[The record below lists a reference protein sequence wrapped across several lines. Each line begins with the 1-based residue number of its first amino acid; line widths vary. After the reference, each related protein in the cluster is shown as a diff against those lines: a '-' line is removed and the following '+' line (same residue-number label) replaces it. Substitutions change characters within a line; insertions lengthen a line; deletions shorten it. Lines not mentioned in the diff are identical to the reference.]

1 MVRRRARPAK
11 EPALMVVTSNVDSLT
26 GPPMS
31 AVAAAAAAAAVAS
44 NNLLEDQYFA
54 SPKRKDCRLM
64 KANENLN
71 NCNNN
76 NGNSKTTAITKPES
90 GRTIGKYLSFALCY
104 IFVCIL
110 RLTHFTPTPPHVNL
124 INLFRRSTGNAL
136 ANTHD

>member
-31 AVAAAAAAAAVAS
+31 AVAAAAAAVAS

-71 NCNNN
+71 NCNSNN
-76 NGNSKTTAITKPES
+76 NNNSKTTAITKPES
-90 GRTIGKYLSFALCY
+90 GRTIGK
-104 IFVCIL
+104 
-110 RLTHFTPTPPHVNL
+110 
-124 INLFRRSTGNAL
+124 
-136 ANTHD
+136 

>member
-71 NCNNN
+71 NCNSNN
-76 NGNSKTTAITKPES
+76 NNNSKTTAITKPES
-90 GRTIGKYLSFALCY
+90 GRTIGKYLSFVLCY
-104 IFVCIL
+104 SYVF
-110 RLTHFTPTPPHVNL
+110 
-124 INLFRRSTGNAL
+124 
-136 ANTHD
+136 